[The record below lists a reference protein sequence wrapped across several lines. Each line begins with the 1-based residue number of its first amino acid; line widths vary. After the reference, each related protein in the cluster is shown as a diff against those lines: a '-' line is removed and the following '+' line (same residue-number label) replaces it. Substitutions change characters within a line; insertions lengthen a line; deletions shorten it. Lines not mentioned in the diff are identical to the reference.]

1 MLANFLIGLREGLE
15 AALVVGILVAYLVA
29 IDRRDVLPRLWLGI
43 GLAVGLSASIG
54 ALLTFGAYGLSF
66 QAQETIAGV
75 LSIIATALVTWM
87 IFWMVRSAK
96 GLSHELRASIDSKL
110 GSASTGPEA
119 AVGSR
124 SGAGWGLVAVGF
136 VAVAREGIETALFLW
151 AAVKAS
157 GSTTLPLLGAAL
169 GLAGA
174 VGLGFLLYRGVLKI
188 NLSRFFAWTGGFLII
203 VAAGVLA
210 YGIHDLQEAGVLP
223 GADNLAFDVSSV
235 ISPDSWF
242 GTLLIGIFN
251 FSPATSWGQLIA
263 WVIYVVPVLTLFIV
277 KIRRNSS
284 AAPQRQSNQT
294 IQIPQTVQSTQKVQN

>member
-1 MLANFLIGLREGLE
+1 
-15 AALVVGILVAYLVA
+15 
-29 IDRRDVLPRLWLGI
+29 
-43 GLAVGLSASIG
+43 
-54 ALLTFGAYGLSF
+54 
-66 QAQETIAGV
+66 V

-96 GLSHELRASIDSKL
+96 GLSHELRASVDSTL
-110 GSASTGPEA
+110 GSQSAGA
-119 AVGSR
+119 
-124 SGAGWGLVAVGF
+124 GAGWGLVAVGF
-136 VAVAREGIETALFLW
+136 IAVAREGIETALFLW

-174 VGLGFLLYRGVLKI
+174 VSLGFLLYRGVLKI

-223 GADNLAFDVSSV
+223 GADNLAFDVSAV

-242 GTLLIGIFN
+242 GTFLIGIFN
-251 FSPATSWGQLIA
+251 FSPATSWGQLVA
-263 WVIYVVPVLTLFIV
+263 WVIYVVPVLTLFIAR
-277 KIRRNSS
+277 IRRNSS
-284 AAPQRQSNQT
+284 AAPR
-294 IQIPQTVQSTQKVQN
+294 PQTPQKVQSTRKVTN